1 MPTVKDVASK
11 ANVSPGTVSNVL
23 TGKRPVASATRE
35 RVLRVIDE
43 LGYQPNILAR
53 SLINRRSETIAV
65 VASGLEYFGPAQAVT
80 GIEREADGSGYS
92 VILELVPWL
101 DSIQAKRALSTL
113 VGRQVDGIIWAV
125 PEIGNN
131 RDWITSHDLERLP
144 PIVFLSMGERPGL
157 PIVTAE
163 NRAGA
168 RMATQHLVRQ
178 GRRRI
183 GRVSGPN
190 DWWEVRERGIGWAE
204 ALDEAGLWCD
214 DSLIVA
220 GDWYAS
226 SGEGGLGTLLERHPD
241 LDAVVAGN
249 DQMALGVLRAARL
262 AGRRV
267 PDDLAVVGFDNIPEA
282 AYFWPPLTTVDQHL
296 RDVGSEAVRLLNQLI
311 DARLA
316 GHPGPDVVWAPGSV
330 TVQPELIVRES
341 SGASPTG
348 SGAAHDAQYELQVEG
363 R

>member
-23 TGKRPVASATRE
+23 TGKRPVAPTTRE
-35 RVLRVIDE
+35 RVLRVIEE

-65 VASGLEYFGPAQAVT
+65 VASGLDYFGPAQAVT
-80 GIEREADGSGYS
+80 GIEREADRNGYS
-92 VILELVPWL
+92 IILELIPWL
-101 DSIQAKRALSTL
+101 DSSQIKRALSTL

-131 RDWITSHDLERLP
+131 REWVLTQDLGRLP
-144 PIVFLSMGERPGL
+144 PIVFLSMAPRPGL
-157 PIVTAE
+157 PILTAG
-163 NRAGA
+163 NRVGA
-168 RMATQHLVRQ
+168 YLATKHLIQQ

-183 GRVSGPN
+183 ARISGPS
-190 DWWEVRERGIGWAE
+190 DWWEVRERSSGWAA
-204 ALDEAGLWCD
+204 ALEQANLPCD
-214 DSLIVA
+214 DGLVVE

-226 SGEGGLGTLLERHPD
+226 SGELGLRTLLDRQPNI
-241 LDAVVAGN
+241 DAVVVGN
-249 DQMALGVLRAARL
+249 DQMALGVLRAARRG
-262 AGRRV
+262 GRRV
-267 PDDLAVVGFDNIPEA
+267 PDDLAVVGFDNTPES

-296 RDVGSEAVRLLNQLI
+296 RDVGSAAVRLLNQLI

-316 GHPGPDVVWAPGSV
+316 DEPAPEPVAAVVE
-330 TVQPELIVRES
+330 PELIVRES
-341 SGASPTG
+341 SGAAS
-348 SGAAHDAQYELQVEG
+348 AADRAIEG

>member
-23 TGKRPVASATRE
+23 TGKRPVAPTTRE

-65 VASGLEYFGPAQAVT
+65 VASGLEYFGPSQAVT
-80 GIEREADGSGYS
+80 GIEREADRNGYS

-101 DSIQAKRALSTL
+101 DSSQAKRALATL

-131 RDWITSHDLERLP
+131 REWIASQDLGRLP
-144 PIVFLSMGERPGL
+144 PIVFLSMGPRPGI
-157 PIVTAE
+157 PILAAG
-163 NRAGA
+163 NRLGA
-168 RMATQHLVRQ
+168 HLATTHLIQQ

-183 GRVSGPN
+183 GRISGPE
-190 DWWEVRERGIGWAE
+190 DWWEVRERGAGWAD
-204 ALDEAGLWCD
+204 ALDEAGLPCD
-214 DSLIVA
+214 DSMFVA

-226 SGEGGLGTLLERHPD
+226 SGELGLQILLERHPD
-241 LDAVVAGN
+241 IEAVCAGN

-267 PDDLAVVGFDNIPEA
+267 PDDLAVVGFDNIPES
-282 AYFWPPLTTVDQHL
+282 AYFWPPLTTIDQHL
-296 RDVGSEAVRLLNQLI
+296 RDVGSEAVRILNQLI

-316 GHPGPDVVWAPGSV
+316 GEPVPEPGADAVLGTV

-341 SGASPTG
+341 SGG
-348 SGAAHDAQYELQVEG
+348 SAPV
-363 R
+363 RV